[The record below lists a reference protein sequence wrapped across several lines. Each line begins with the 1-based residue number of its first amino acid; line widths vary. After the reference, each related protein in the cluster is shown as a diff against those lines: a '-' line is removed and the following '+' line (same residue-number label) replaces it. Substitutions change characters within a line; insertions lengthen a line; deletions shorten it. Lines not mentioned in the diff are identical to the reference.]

1 MSSMAMVRLLGRMN
15 RRSEGQ
21 PAQWRDAKTGEPITP
36 HGFRSCFRDW
46 AADAT
51 DFPRELAEAALAHTL
66 GNKVEAAYQRGDLLD
81 KRRRMMEAWADF
93 CCGLDDRG
101 VVVVSPTGEHRRDMA
116 QA

>member
-1 MSSMAMVRLLGRMN
+1 MAMVRLLGRMN

-21 PAQWRDAKTGEPITP
+21 PAQWRDAKTGVPITP

-46 AADAT
+46 VADAT

-81 KRRRMMEAWADF
+81 KRRWMMEAWAGFYD
-93 CCGLDDRG
+93 GLDERSATMEPEKGDHQRG
-101 VVVVSPTGEHRRDMA
+101 TA